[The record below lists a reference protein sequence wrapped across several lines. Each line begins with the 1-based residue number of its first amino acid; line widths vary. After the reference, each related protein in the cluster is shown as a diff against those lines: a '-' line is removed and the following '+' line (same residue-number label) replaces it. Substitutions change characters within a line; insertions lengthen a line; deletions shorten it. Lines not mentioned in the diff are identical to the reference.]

1 MKKINEVIAEN
12 LIKLRK
18 EHNLTQN
25 EFAEKLNYSDNTV
38 SRWERGEMT
47 PSIETLEQIS
57 KIFNIELEKFIKED
71 GLEEQKNEDKKEDKI
86 IFRKKLA
93 TLLLLVSQ
101 IWFIA
106 VVTFFYV
113 QTFANFNLWT
123 IFVWAVPAS
132 CLLTLL
138 LAFKWGGRI
147 FLFVIAS
154 IFIWSFLASIY
165 LQLLAYDLYLIFLIG
180 APAQLSL
187 SVWTF
192 LRKKDDK
199 KTKKV

>member
-1 MKKINEVIAEN
+1 MKKINEIIAEN

-18 EHNLTQN
+18 ENNLTQN

-47 PSIETLEQIS
+47 PSVETLEQIS
-57 KIFNIELEKFIKED
+57 KIFNIELEKLLKED
-71 GLEEQKNEDKKEDKI
+71 GLEEQKGKDKREDRI

-113 QTFANFNLWT
+113 QTFMNFNLWT

-138 LAFKWGGRI
+138 FAFKWGGRI
-147 FLFVIAS
+147 FLFVMAS
-154 IFIWSFLASIY
+154 VFIWSFLASIY

-192 LRKKDDK
+192 LRKKDENNN
-199 KTKKV
+199 KKV

>member
-47 PSIETLEQIS
+47 PSVETLEQIS
-57 KIFNIELEKFIKED
+57 KIFNIELEKLLKED
-71 GLEEQKNEDKKEDKI
+71 GLEEQKGKDKREDRI

-113 QTFANFNLWT
+113 QTFMNFNLWT

-138 LAFKWGGRI
+138 FAFKWGGRI
-147 FLFVIAS
+147 FLFVMAS
-154 IFIWSFLASIY
+154 VFIWSFLASIY

>member
-1 MKKINEVIAEN
+1 MKKINEIIAEN

-18 EHNLTQN
+18 ENNLTQN

-47 PSIETLEQIS
+47 PSVETLEQIS
-57 KIFNIELEKFIKED
+57 KIFNIELEKLLKEN
-71 GLEEQKNEDKKEDKI
+71 GLEEQKGKDKREDRI

-113 QTFANFNLWT
+113 QTFLNFNLWT

-138 LAFKWGGRI
+138 FAFKWGGRI
-147 FLFVIAS
+147 FLFVMAS
-154 IFIWSFLASIY
+154 VFIWSFLASIY

-192 LRKKDDK
+192 LRKKDENNN
-199 KTKKV
+199 KKV